1 MELVPLLRFTG
12 LYYSESIEGRARSRK
27 ICLATVLILITVVY
41 TTHYFVCKLFRSFGD
56 AFGVMGSARSLNV
69 EEFFYASMFTESI
82 FSMCFLIKWQRDG
95 SLEFMLKHTL
105 LAEGL
110 NGSVTVRQFWRIV
123 RILTSSVIC
132 AVAFKICHFAWTW
145 YIIWSKR
152 YLADM
157 IDWRVVEGIM
167 FTFLLTY
174 CALVW
179 HTVLC
184 VFMAVVQSLTLELE
198 EFNQRFEKKLKSIS
212 GKPGALTK
220 HIIASFSE
228 YSQLTDKV
236 AQVDQILGPY
246 AFIMLIAGSVS
257 LVFLLLATLRET
269 GYWCIFIPFFID
281 ILIWI
286 WHLFGLCVF
295 PTRVYTE
302 VRYIQKL
309 LGRTPILWNSFD
321 SELYAVANMF
331 ADNISRADIGI
342 TLWGFTP
349 ITKSLVLTSASLLI
363 SYITMCL
370 QLQIG
375 SNYDT
380 WRHSNKNNNSTN

>member
-1 MELVPLLRFTG
+1 
-12 LYYSESIEGRARSRK
+12 
-27 ICLATVLILITVVY
+27 
-41 TTHYFVCKLFRSFGD
+41 
-56 AFGVMGSARSLNV
+56 MGSARSLNV
-69 EEFFYASMFTESI
+69 ENFFFASMFTESI

-105 LAEGL
+105 LAEGQKD
-110 NGSVTVRQFWRIV
+110 SVTVRQFRRIV
-123 RILTSSVIC
+123 KIVTSV
-132 AVAFKICHFAWTW
+132 AVSATAFKICHLAWNY
-145 YIIWSKR
+145 YIYWAER
-152 YLADM
+152 DM
-157 IDWRVVEGIM
+157 MNWRLIEGTT
-167 FTFLLTY
+167 FTFLLAY
-174 CALVW
+174 CAFVW

-198 EFNQRFEKKLKSIS
+198 EFNRKFEKTLKSIS
-212 GKPGALTK
+212 GKPGALTD
-220 HIIASFSE
+220 HITASFSE
-228 YSQLTDKV
+228 YSQLTEKV

-257 LVFLLLATLRET
+257 L
-269 GYWCIFIPFFID
+269 
-281 ILIWI
+281 
-286 WHLFGLCVF
+286 
-295 PTRVYTE
+295 

-349 ITKSLVLTSASLLI
+349 ITKSLVLTSVSLLI

-370 QLQIG
+370 QLQMG
-375 SNYDT
+375 SDYDT
-380 WRHSNKNNNSTN
+380 WRHSNPNNNTTK

>member
-1 MELVPLLRFTG
+1 
-12 LYYSESIEGRARSRK
+12 
-27 ICLATVLILITVVY
+27 
-41 TTHYFVCKLFRSFGD
+41 
-56 AFGVMGSARSLNV
+56 
-69 EEFFYASMFTESI
+69 
-82 FSMCFLIKWQRDG
+82 
-95 SLEFMLKHTL
+95 MLKHTL
-105 LAEGL
+105 LSEGL
-110 NGSVTVRQFWRIV
+110 HDSVIVRQSRRIV
-123 RILTSSVIC
+123 IILTSIAISAI
-132 AVAFKICHFAWTW
+132 AFKICHITW
-145 YIIWSKR
+145 NWYLYIVTRNFTDLIGWW
-152 YLADM
+152 LVDD
-157 IDWRVVEGIM
+157 IT
-167 FTFLLTY
+167 FTFLSAY

-179 HTVLC
+179 HTGLC

-198 EFNQRFEKKLKSIS
+198 EFNRKFEKKLKSIS
-212 GKPGALTK
+212 GKPGALTD

-236 AQVDQILGPY
+236 AQVDQIVGPY

-257 LVFLLLATLRET
+257 LVFLLLATLRER
-269 GYWCIFIPFFID
+269 GYWCFFIPFFID

-309 LGRTPILWNSFD
+309 MGRTPILLNSYN

-375 SNYDT
+375 SDYDI
-380 WRHSNKNNNSTN
+380 WRHSNSTR